1 MAESNRRS
9 DEISQEH
16 EVPKLKY
23 LDFVHVAAMQAVM
36 HLASL
41 YDFAK
46 ENSGPLKSGVHT
58 VEGTVKTVIGPVYD
72 KFHDVPLEL
81 LKYVDRKVDDSIQE
95 LEQHVPTR
103 VKSASAQAYTAAQ
116 RAPDVAR
123 SVVGEVQRSGVLAT
137 AAGMARAACK
147 RYEPVA
153 WELYKKCEP
162 VAEKYAVAAW
172 LSLNR
177 LPLFPQVAQ
186 IVVPTAAYWSD
197 KYNRAVGS
205 AAERGYA
212 LAQYMP
218 LVPTERIAK
227 VFGNWAPASPMGN
240 VEPASPVAPVAVE

>member
-1 MAESNRRS
+1 
-9 DEISQEH
+9 
-16 EVPKLKY
+16 
-23 LDFVHVAAMQAVM
+23 MQAVTY
-36 HLASL
+36 LASL
-41 YDFAK
+41 YDFAQ
-46 ENSGPLKSGVHT
+46 ENSGPLKPGVHT

-81 LKYVDRKVDDSIQE
+81 LKFVDRKVDDSVQE
-95 LEQHVPTR
+95 LERHVPTR
-103 VKSASAQAYTAAQ
+103 VKSASAQAYAAAR

-147 RYEPVA
+147 RYEPA
-153 WELYKKCEP
+153 ARELYKKCEP

-186 IVVPTAAYWSD
+186 IVVPTAAYWSE
-197 KYNRAVGS
+197 KYNRAVGC
-205 AAERGYA
+205 AAVQGYA
-212 LAQYMP
+212 VARYMP

-227 VFGNWAPASPMGN
+227 VFGNGAPGSPMGN
-240 VEPASPVAPVAVE
+240 VKPAPPMAATAAE